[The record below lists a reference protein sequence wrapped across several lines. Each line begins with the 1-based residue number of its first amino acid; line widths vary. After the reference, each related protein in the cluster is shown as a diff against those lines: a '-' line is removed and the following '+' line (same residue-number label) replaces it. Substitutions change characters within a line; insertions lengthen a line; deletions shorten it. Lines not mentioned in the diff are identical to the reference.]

1 MLMNFTASGIALL
14 WLASSLSSLAQLTID
29 NPLHLNLPEDQAR
42 LLLQLSYRKVA
53 RELHLSDSS
62 NIESGLHLVLGE
74 KEERYGYDDHSG
86 VATVFLREWNE
97 TKFVIA
103 AMRFA
108 VQHSIGPQRQ
118 EQMVVEVLR
127 RAKQIAPVP
136 AAQIRGHF
144 PQRSSEPV
152 GAGADCLKGVQD
164 ASIRDIRCD
173 PSPTLPPR

>member
-1 MLMNFTASGIALL
+1 MNFAASGIALL
-14 WLASSLSSLAQLTID
+14 WLASSLSSLAQFTID
-29 NPLHLNLPEDQAR
+29 NPTHLNLPEDQAR
-42 LLLQLSYRKVA
+42 LLLQMSQRKVA
-53 RELHLSDSS
+53 RELHLRDSS
-62 NIESGLHLVLGE
+62 NIEFGLHLVLGE
-74 KEERYGYDDHSG
+74 KEERYGYDDQAG

-136 AAQIRGHF
+136 AAQLRGYV
-144 PQRSSEPV
+144 PQRGPEPV
-152 GAGADCLKGVQD
+152 GASSDCLKGVHD
-164 ASIRDIRCD
+164 ASIRNIRCD